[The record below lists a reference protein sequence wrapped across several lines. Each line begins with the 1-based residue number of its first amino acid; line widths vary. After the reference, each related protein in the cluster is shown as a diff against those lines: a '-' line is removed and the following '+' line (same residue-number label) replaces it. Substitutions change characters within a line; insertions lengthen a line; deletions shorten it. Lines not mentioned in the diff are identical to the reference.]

1 MSLTSRLAL
10 WYRDIFSRRNRAF
23 IESHVYRGCR
33 KAKKRIKANVAD
45 LFLKCTNRRSFLV
58 GFFSSPKIFCTG
70 YLSFLSFFFSLRRR
84 AEYKIS
90 WVCIAL
96 VVSPEFRFT
105 STFEQQTPIY
115 IYIPKHRPPKKP
127 PRHSIHPSP
136 TTRKANCITSCTFRS
151 LR

>member
-1 MSLTSRLAL
+1 MIPWYILAAESRIYRIACLSRLQ
-10 WYRDIFSRRNRAF
+10 
-23 IESHVYRGCR
+23 ESE
-33 KAKKRIKANVAD
+33 KRIKANVAD

-115 IYIPKHRPPKKP
+115 IYIYIPKHRPPKKP

>member
-1 MSLTSRLAL
+1 MIPWYILAAESRIYRIACLSRLQ
-10 WYRDIFSRRNRAF
+10 
-23 IESHVYRGCR
+23 ESE
-33 KAKKRIKANVAD
+33 KRIKANVAD

-58 GFFSSPKIFCTG
+58 PVFLVRQKSFVPDIFLFF
-70 YLSFLSFFFSLRRR
+70 LFFSLSDEELSIKSR
-84 AEYKIS
+84 ES
-90 WVCIAL
+90 VSLLLL
-96 VVSPEFRFT
+96 VPSLDSRPR
-105 STFEQQTPIY
+105 SNNKLLYIY